1 MNIKRYLELRTIQN
15 QDLLTFE
22 EQEDYIA
29 ISTELFNL
37 MISADETTEDILQKM
52 METK

>member
-22 EQEDYIA
+22 EQEEYIE
-29 ISTELFNL
+29 ISTELLNIML
-37 MISADETTEDILQKM
+37 QTDEQVKDILNRLADR
-52 METK
+52 